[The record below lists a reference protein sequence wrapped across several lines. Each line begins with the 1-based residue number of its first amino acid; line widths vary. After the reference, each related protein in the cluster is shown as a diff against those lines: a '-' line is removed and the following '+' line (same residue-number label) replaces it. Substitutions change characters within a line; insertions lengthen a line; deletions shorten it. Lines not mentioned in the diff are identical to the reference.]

1 MNAKQDSV
9 TKQRSE
15 KSISIRFLQEP
26 TVAFD
31 LVIGI
36 SKSSTHRSK
45 FGNRQLGR
53 LAGC

>member
-15 KSISIRFLQEP
+15 KCIAISFLQEP

-36 SKSSTHRSK
+36 SKSPARKSNC
-45 FGNRQLGR
+45 GNVRLGR